1 MTNQIQKVHTQ
12 AIANPKNMKDHV
24 LNKIV
29 DMQMTGGIT
38 LPAGYD
44 PTNSLHNAWL
54 IFEDNTKLMNASDHS
69 KANALLK
76 MVALGLDPSKQQ
88 GYFIPYG
95 NNVQFQT
102 SYHGN
107 VHILKRDA
115 GAISVNAQ
123 VVYKG
128 DKFEFDID
136 PMTGKT
142 RINKHS
148 PTLESMNSKDP
159 IAAYAVIHFEDASQN
174 HVELMTFE
182 QIKQAWLQSA
192 MIKDEK
198 ALENSKTHNRFQEE
212 MIRKTV
218 INRAAKRFVNTTSVN
233 TNAKLVQEIE
243 QAERKQVF
251 DAEVDEH
258 QATEMLDFDAR
269 TGEIFT
275 EQPIAEPVQEVVNKP
290 VAEKQTVN
298 EIPMDD
304 PETLFDDE
312 SAPF

>member
-1 MTNQIQKVHTQ
+1 MTNQIQKANTQ

-29 DMQMTGGIT
+29 DMQSSGGIT

-44 PTNSLHNAWL
+44 PTNALHNAWL
-54 IFEDNTKLMNASDHS
+54 QFEDNPKLMNTSDHS
-69 KANALLK
+69 KANSLLK
-76 MVALGLDPSKQQ
+76 MVALGLDSGKQQ

-107 VHILKRDA
+107 MLILKRDA
-115 GAISVNAQ
+115 GAVSVNAQ

-128 DKFEFDID
+128 DNFEFDID
-136 PMTGKT
+136 PMSGKT
-142 RINKHS
+142 RILKHS
-148 PTLESMNSKDP
+148 PTLESMNGKDP
-159 IAAYAVIHFEDASQN
+159 IAAYAVIHFEDTTQN

-182 QIKQAWLQSA
+182 QIKQAWLQSP

-198 ALENSKTHNRFQEE
+198 ALENSKTHNKFQEE

-233 TNAKLVQEIE
+233 TNSKLVQDIE
-243 QAERKQVF
+243 QTERKQVF
-251 DAEVDEH
+251 DAEVDEN
-258 QATEMLDFDAR
+258 QAVEQLDFDQE
-269 TGEIFT
+269 TGEIFNN
-275 EQPIAEPVQEVVNKP
+275 EQVIEPVQEELKQITPSEVN
-290 VAEKQTVN
+290 T
-298 EIPMDD
+298 DD
-304 PETLFDDE
+304 TASLFGNDE